1 MNKILFLASISS
13 YLISEGKQNISSC
26 DSVETATMIKHV
38 TEYEQMQKR
47 MVEFVGKFQGHGIK
61 NCSI

>member
-26 DSVETATMIKHV
+26 VRVETATMIKHV
-38 TEYEQMQKR
+38 SEYEQMQKR
-47 MVEFVGKFQGHGIK
+47 MIEFVGKFQGRGIK